1 MFWFQNISYDVIIMK
16 KLYTLGY
23 GELLMFSRDE
33 ERGAVEFYVGV
44 EEGLWTL
51 SIILG
56 RGTSPELEIE
66 LVNFGNELCDV
77 ALAGEKECWF
87 VKFF

>member
-1 MFWFQNISYDVIIMK
+1 MK

-44 EEGLWTL
+44 EEGLLTL
-51 SIILG
+51 SKQESGDLN
-56 RGTSPELEIE
+56 RE
-66 LVNFGNELCDV
+66 
-77 ALAGEKECWF
+77 
-87 VKFF
+87 